1 MPAVTIRSPEYMWLG
16 GAVVRWADA
25 QVHAWSE
32 VATRGASV
40 FEGIRAYWHDETR
53 SYYAL
58 SYPEHIRRLYQSA
71 KLLRF
76 PPTVDAAGL
85 TAGVAELLSK
95 LDYREHAYVRPTLYL
110 DDSRGQGA
118 GATDVSTGAYVV
130 CFRMPR
136 PADRG
141 GIRCGVS
148 SWRRPGDLTLSP
160 RIKSG
165 AGFLGLRLPRIEAA
179 ERGFDDMIMLNE
191 RGTVAEA
198 TGANVFIV
206 RDGVAITP
214 PVTVGLLEGVTRARL
229 LRLLPDTLGVPVVER
244 EIGRSELYAADE
256 VFLCS
261 TMHEI
266 LPVLDVDG
274 FAIGDGT
281 AGAVTTLAMR
291 HYQRNCDAGPDAEP
305 GWLERLTP
313 AAT

>member
-1 MPAVTIRSPEYMWLG
+1 MPPVTPSTGRGAATIRSPEYMWLNG
-16 GAVVRWADA
+16 TVVRWADA
-25 QVHAWSE
+25 SLHVWSE

-40 FEGIRAYWHDETR
+40 FEGIRAYWHEASG

-58 SYPEHIRRLYQSA
+58 SYPEHLRRLYQSA

-76 PPTVDAAGL
+76 PTSVGAAEL
-85 TAGVAELLSK
+85 TAGAAELLSK
-95 LDYREHAYVRPTLYL
+95 LDYREHAYVRPTLFL
-110 DDSRGQGA
+110 DDSHGQGA
-118 GATDVSTGAYVV
+118 GAVDASAGAYIV

-229 LRLLPDTLGVPVVER
+229 LRMLPGTLGVSAVER

-256 VFLCS
+256 VFICS

-266 LPVLDVDG
+266 LPVL
-274 FAIGDGT
+274 
-281 AGAVTTLAMR
+281 
-291 HYQRNCDAGPDAEP
+291 E
-305 GWLERLTP
+305 
-313 AAT
+313 